1 MPVFRSFLYRDFLCT
16 SDCIKCEA
24 GWSGLA
30 LPAKGLSLQTSFN
43 GLYIIELILYYG
55 RIWAYEVL
63 DEYCCRHW
71 LIIHLRRKEK
81 YYIYCYNSL
90 QILIF

>member
-16 SDCIKCEA
+16 SDCTKCEA

-30 LPAKGLSLQTSFN
+30 LPATGFSQYTSFN
-43 GLYIIELILYYG
+43 GLWIRAWILYDG
-55 RIWAYEVL
+55 RIGANEFL

-81 YYIYCYNSL
+81 YYIL
-90 QILIF
+90 L